1 MTAFYLLLASLSKA
15 HIIGLMTSGCLR
27 CGNTPTINAHI
38 IPQAVIRAI
47 RKRGPD
53 TKTLG
58 VRFGGAF
65 PINTPN
71 GLSDRKILCSS
82 CDGAIGIA
90 DKWFLEALDDLHSS
104 ARDTKPYNVIQPS
117 LDAKLALRFAVSIV
131 YRASL
136 SQSQHFVGISLGSY
150 TDIAAN
156 IAIGAEGADFG
167 SVLVLLNVLTSRN
180 LDTKQFAFYPVR
192 CMGDNGAYFVFVIS
206 GIQFLVK
213 FGGRLKGITN
223 KDLYSASLRLKAD
236 QEVKACCYPFEH
248 TAEADWL
255 GSIARRNSGQANF

>member
-1 MTAFYLLLASLSKA
+1 
-15 HIIGLMTSGCLR
+15 MTSRCLR

-38 IPQAVIRAI
+38 FPKAVIRAI

-71 GLSDRKILCSS
+71 GLSDRKILCST
-82 CDGAIGIA
+82 CDEAIGVA
-90 DKWFLEALDDLHSS
+90 DKWFVEILDDLHLS
-104 ARDTKPYNVIQPS
+104 AQKTKPYDIIPLS
-117 LDAKLALRFAVSIV
+117 LNAKLAIQFAVSVI

-136 SQSQHFVGISLGSY
+136 SKSHHFAGISLGSY

-156 IAIGAEGADFG
+156 IAIGAKGADFG

-192 CMGDNGAYFVFVIS
+192 CTGDNGAYFVFVIS

-213 FGGRLKGITN
+213 FGGRLKGITSN
-223 KDLYSASLRLKAD
+223 DWYSASLRLKPD

-255 GSIARRNSGQANF
+255 GGVARRNSGQANF